1 MTIKEFASLCGCNP
15 QTLRYYD
22 HVDLLKPVKV
32 DKWSSYR
39 YYDEEQALIFVKIKN
54 LQKAGFT
61 IDEIK
66 ELLNKDNQEIF
77 DAFSTK
83 IVEQEERLA
92 EIKKIQMSYQTEM
105 SEMYNKLESMR
116 AFVIKT
122 MQEYDP
128 YDEFGINQDTYQT
141 MIQKADEYFSKSHNG
156 IEDRDFEY
164 DEDDEKEE
172 YDFLNNPEYE
182 IIYEKHGWNN
192 VKDFYEEFSSL
203 EDGQEYALLFK
214 LVPGKATGAIGSAF
228 ATTIL
233 GMLLQSNSNKHM
245 LLSCNLRDN
254 AEDDQ
259 NHFWLLKKKK

>member
-1 MTIKEFASLCGCNP
+1 MPEKM
-15 QTLRYYD
+15 
-22 HVDLLKPVKV
+22 K
-32 DKWSSYR
+32 
-39 YYDEEQALIFVKIKN
+39 FVKW
-54 LQKAGFT
+54 KAQP
-61 IDEIK
+61 IPLISPSEIR
-66 ELLNKDNQEIF
+66 IPYPF
-77 DAFSTK
+77 
-83 IVEQEERLA
+83 
-92 EIKKIQMSYQTEM
+92 IQNCQYG
-105 SEMYNKLESMR
+105 
-116 AFVIKT
+116 
-122 MQEYDP
+122 DH
-128 YDEFGINQDTYQT
+128 G
-141 MIQKADEYFSKSHNG
+141 
-156 IEDRDFEY
+156 
-164 DEDDEKEE
+164 KEE
-172 YDFLNNPEYE
+172 YDFLNNPECE